1 MGFSGMARSS
11 IDGNFWIGLKPWLPC
26 FTETLGKESEVPTAT
41 ETATLTA
48 ANTKPT
54 RKKRRRRHVVNK
66 QSGSDHKLSTGLRGN
81 DGNDDVGGKDLSGSF
96 AFKIFVMLAAFGC
109 EADRFL
115 LYSKVN
121 FGPEDPGSCPD

>member
-11 IDGNFWIGLKPWLPC
+11 IDGNFWIGLKSWLPC

-96 AFKIFVMLAAFGC
+96 AFNIFVMLAAFGW
-109 EADRFL
+109 EANSYLGFCCTSASHG
-115 LYSKVN
+115 LY
-121 FGPEDPGSCPD
+121 